1 MPWLFIHGVGSTS
14 QTWSKQHR
22 LPFALQFCDL
32 PSRPQILPNHLIVSL
47 AEWCLDLVS
56 EPAVVVGHSMG
67 VAIAQIMAILNPN
80 AVKALI
86 LVGTGPRL
94 PVNPDLLEQLVKNPE
109 QAVENIARWSLAR
122 HYDSALYEASLAVL
136 QKISADRI
144 LHELTACS
152 LFDSRSLLSRYTG
165 PLFLIRG
172 AEDRMTPQVLS
183 DEFLSIRPNMPIYT
197 IPHSGHM
204 VMLEQPELFNQTL
217 LTIAEQ
223 IPGATGKPRERQ

>member
-67 VAIAQIMAILNPN
+67 GAIAQIMAILNPN

-94 PVNPDLLEQLVKNPE
+94 PVNPDLLEQIKEACVEALVDCQRGGILSACPHRDRR
-109 QAVENIARWSLAR
+109 AVGI
-122 HYDSALYEASLAVL
+122 
-136 QKISADRI
+136 
-144 LHELTACS
+144 
-152 LFDSRSLLSRYTG
+152 
-165 PLFLIRG
+165 
-172 AEDRMTPQVLS
+172 
-183 DEFLSIRPNMPIYT
+183 
-197 IPHSGHM
+197 
-204 VMLEQPELFNQTL
+204 
-217 LTIAEQ
+217 
-223 IPGATGKPRERQ
+223 